1 VHFRRQST
9 SFADTCW
16 TFRGRLWKSVV
27 RSYLMSENFFEGGKL
42 MWRVI
47 VRISYFH
54 DTGSKLRNNHVVP
67 FFTALGLQNTATGTF
82 ESSAVDQL
90 QAAALLSQV
99 LQAIANPQQFN
110 DVDSQAALKHL
121 WVYIDRA

>member
-1 VHFRRQST
+1 
-9 SFADTCW
+9 
-16 TFRGRLWKSVV
+16 
-27 RSYLMSENFFEGGKL
+27 

-54 DTGSKLRNNHVVP
+54 DVGSRLRNNHVVP
-67 FFTALGLQNTATGTF
+67 FFAALGLRNTATGTF
-82 ESSAVDQL
+82 ESPSVDRL
-90 QAAALLSQV
+90 QAANQLSQV

-110 DVDSQAALKHL
+110 DVDAQAALNHL

>member
-1 VHFRRQST
+1 
-9 SFADTCW
+9 
-16 TFRGRLWKSVV
+16 
-27 RSYLMSENFFEGGKL
+27 

-54 DTGSKLRNNHVVP
+54 DTASRLRNHHVVP
-67 FFTALGLQNTATGTF
+67 FFNALGLQNTATGTF
-82 ESSAVDQL
+82 ESPALDQV
-90 QAAALLSQV
+90 QAATQLSQV

-110 DVDSQAALKHL
+110 DVDPQAALKQL